1 MNEEFNPYKIL
12 NVTESSLE
20 RHKDNVEKYLEDRKN
35 QMIRLG
41 VESEDIEKAYEILAD
56 KYKRNNYL
64 EQIKKNRIFNE
75 QELNKA
81 YNFRNKYDEH
91 IIKNFKFV
99 KDEIKETTFKTGEN
113 SYIILKPTG
122 EIVYDTAL
130 GLGDKVQEYEVS
142 KVKNGIYTINKKKV
156 YSNIDMQKLLETEI
170 DEKGE
175 NVIKDPEYRNDV
187 LRHLLSR
194 ERIKSCLEYNHGYLG
209 EVVEKD
215 YEDRLDPYTIK
226 INREHY
232 SAVMKYYGE
241 RSYEPRHAIKEEKAE
256 NKINDTKKDLEDDE
270 FDR

>member
-12 NVTESSLE
+12 NVTENALEEHKENLEEYLNKRKEQLEKIGVDKASLE
-20 RHKDNVEKYLEDRKN
+20 NAY
-35 QMIRLG
+35 
-41 VESEDIEKAYEILAD
+41 DILID
-56 KYKRNNYL
+56 KHKRNSYIKEL
-64 EQIKKNRIFNE
+64 KKNILLNE
-75 QELNKA
+75 QELNKT
-81 YNFRNKYDEH
+81 YNFREKYDEN
-91 IIKNFKFV
+91 IIRKLKYV
-99 KDEIKETTFKTGEN
+99 KDEIKETRFQTGEN
-113 SYIILKPTG
+113 SFIVLKPTG
-122 EIVYDTAL
+122 EIIYDTAL
-130 GLGDKVQEYEVS
+130 GLGDKIQEYEVS
-142 KVKNGIYTINKKKV
+142 KVKTGLYVVNKKKV

>member
-41 VESEDIEKAYEILAD
+41 VKTEDIEKAYEILAD
-56 KYKRNNYL
+56 KYKRNSYL

-91 IIKNFKFV
+91 IIKNFKYV
-99 KDEIKETTFKTGEN
+99 RDEIKETTFKTGEN

-241 RSYEPRHAIKEEKAE
+241 RSDEPRHALTEEKAE